1 MLLRP
6 FEMVAVRKGEL
17 YEATVRRVNRFYSET
32 DETDETDE
40 THDSLILFGCVGTDV
55 VTSKFQNET
64 LRRLGRSA
72 RSVPG

>member
-17 YEATVRRVNRFYSET
+17 YEATVRRVNRFYS
-32 DETDETDE
+32 ETDETDE